1 MPIVEK
7 IKEATQELNQALE
20 ESGAKD
26 KAKSVS
32 LTILDLVGEGI
43 TELEKTVN
51 RGFKNLED
59 KYEEN
64 LKKVQ
69 AAKVSESGGNESVQ
83 ELQKLGEL
91 HEKGILT
98 DEEFAL
104 AKTRLLERL

>member
-69 AAKVSESGGNESVQ
+69 AAKVSESGGSESVQ

>member
-69 AAKVSESGGNESVQ
+69 ASKVSEKEASQLVE